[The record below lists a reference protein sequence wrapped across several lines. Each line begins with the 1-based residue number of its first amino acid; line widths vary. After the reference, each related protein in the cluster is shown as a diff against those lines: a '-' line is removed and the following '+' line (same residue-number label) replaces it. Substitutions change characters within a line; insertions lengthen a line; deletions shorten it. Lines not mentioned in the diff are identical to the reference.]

1 MLNATRTQEAH
12 MPDRLQQEID
22 DLLTRLD
29 TFPPKRSLWSRLR
42 RVVSRGV
49 GSIARPLTD
58 IPLPNL
64 SAGHVLLIAIG
75 VIVIGYLALPEGSD
89 LTRWIVA
96 GAILAFIAAFV
107 MSLRRHSK
115 PPQKYWRDKPL
126 DTRSPGRL
134 RSWWDRQRRQ

>member
-1 MLNATRTQEAH
+1 MFIVTRTVGAR

-29 TFPPKRSLWSRLR
+29 TFPPRRSLWSRVR
-42 RVVSRGV
+42 RAVGRGV
-49 GSIARPLTD
+49 GSIARSVTD
-58 IPLPNL
+58 IPFPHL

-75 VIVIGYLALPEGSD
+75 VIVIGYLALPEGSN

-96 GAILAFIAAFV
+96 GAIVAFIAAFV
-107 MSLRRHSK
+107 MSLRRHSR

-126 DTRSPGRL
+126 DIRSPGRL
-134 RSWWDRQRRQ
+134 RSWWDRQRRR

>member
-1 MLNATRTQEAH
+1 

-29 TFPPKRSLWSRLR
+29 TFPPKRSLWSRVKRALG
-42 RVVSRGV
+42 RGS
-49 GSIARPLTD
+49 GTIARAITD
-58 IPLPNL
+58 IPFPHL
-64 SAGHVLLIAIG
+64 SAGQVLLIAIG

-96 GAILAFIAAFV
+96 GAIVAFIAAFV

-126 DTRSPGRL
+126 DIRTPGRL
-134 RSWWDRQRRQ
+134 RSWWDRQRRR

>member
-1 MLNATRTQEAH
+1 MFIVTRTVEVS

-29 TFPPKRSLWSRLR
+29 TFPPRRSIWSRVR
-42 RVVSRGV
+42 RAVSRGA
-49 GSIARPLTD
+49 GSIARSVTD
-58 IPLPNL
+58 IPFPHL

-96 GAILAFIAAFV
+96 GAVVAFIAAFV
-107 MSLRRHSK
+107 MSLRRQSK

-126 DTRSPGRL
+126 DIRSPGRL
-134 RSWWDRQRRQ
+134 RSWWDRQRRR